1 VILAA
6 GFLVLTGLGL
16 FLAGVLTGT
25 TAFYWACVAVCVLA
39 GGLLFAARRRI
50 SRAEAA
56 GRASTAVP
64 PPSGSPDGKRTAPEP
79 VEREPASG
87 QPAGH
92 DRASAGRAARRRPDA
107 PSSDRGDPPVEEAEF
122 TDLLLVVDLK
132 DEVLVID
139 EHPRYHLAGCR
150 HLRGRT
156 AIPVPLDEAR
166 ADGFTPCAA
175 CAPDRHLADQ
185 VRARRHAAGG

>member
-1 VILAA
+1 M
-6 GFLVLTGLGL
+6 
-16 FLAGVLTGT
+16 
-25 TAFYWACVAVCVLA
+25 
-39 GGLLFAARRRI
+39 
-50 SRAEAA
+50 
-56 GRASTAVP
+56 
-64 PPSGSPDGKRTAPEP
+64 
-79 VEREPASG
+79 
-87 QPAGH
+87 
-92 DRASAGRAARRRPDA
+92 
-107 PSSDRGDPPVEEAEF
+107 
-122 TDLLLVVDLK
+122 VDLK

-185 VRARRHAAGG
+185 VRARRHAAGS